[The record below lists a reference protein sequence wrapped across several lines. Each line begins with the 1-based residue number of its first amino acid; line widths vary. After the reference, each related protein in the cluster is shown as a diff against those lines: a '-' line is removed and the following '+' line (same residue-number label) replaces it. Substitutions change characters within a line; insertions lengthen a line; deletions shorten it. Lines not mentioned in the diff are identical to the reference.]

1 MVGAFAASGVHAG
14 FALVAVVAYQLIST
28 YLPALPG
35 LLGYVDLRRRMKTWE
50 AAPEPVT
57 AGN

>member
-1 MVGAFAASGVHAG
+1 MVGAFAASGVDAG
-14 FALVAVVAYQLIST
+14 FALVAYQLIST

-57 AGN
+57 AGS